1 MFKLF
6 YKKLTLAQQLLGVM
20 LIFISVFSV
29 LFLSILSL
37 NIDAFVRNQ
46 MYGIIKRTQNNI
58 IYNYRLS
65 LREDLLYGAN
75 DPNIIHVI
83 FTHDG
88 DVITSNNL
96 PLISNQL
103 FGEIKTLA
111 IEQRLGTQDYISE
124 ADHRKL
130 LYTITKI
137 DPTTAIMTAIS
148 NNYRDEFKTSLL
160 NNTVNI
166 LVTVTGILFLLL
178 MAWVATIIRPLNQ
191 IRSYV
196 EKRRMGQDVT
206 LNIDRDDEIGDLAKA
221 LVAMNIEINR
231 AYEQKE
237 EMIHNISHDLKTPI
251 ATIRS
256 YSESILD
263 GVYPYETLE
272 KSVDVILQHAQRL
285 EAKVKGLLTLNR
297 VDYVS
302 KDPTMIVPI
311 DMKKVVEDAILS
323 MKVIRPEIKIEVS
336 IEAHTFFGIEEPWRI
351 LCENLIDNA
360 LRYAQT
366 TIVIKVKGKV
376 LEVFND
382 GEPIEAE
389 RIHRL
394 FIPYEKGKNG
404 NFGLGIKNIRFNL
417 TDVFNLNY
425 LTSVSNIA
433 FALAKKPEMS

>member
-1 MFKLF
+1 MFKMF

-20 LIFISVFSV
+20 LIFITVFSL
-29 LFLSILSL
+29 LFLFILSL

-65 LREDLLYGAN
+65 LREELLYGAN

-88 DVITSNNL
+88 NVVTSNNL

-103 FGEIKTLA
+103 FGEIKSLA
-111 IEQRLGTQDYISE
+111 LEQTIGTQDYISE
-124 ADHRKL
+124 SDHRKL
-130 LYTITKI
+130 LFTITRI
-137 DPTTAIMTAIS
+137 DQDTAIMTAIS

-166 LVTVTGILFLLL
+166 LVTVTGVLFLLL

-196 EKRRMGQDVT
+196 EKRRLGQDVH

-221 LVAMNIEINR
+221 LVAMNVEVKR

-263 GVYPYETLE
+263 GVYPYDTLE
-272 KSVDVILQHAQRL
+272 KSVEVILQHAQRL
-285 EAKVKGLLTLNR
+285 ESKVKGLLTLNR

-302 KDPTMIVPI
+302 KDPTMMVSI

-323 MKVIRPEIKIEVS
+323 MKVIRPEIKIEMN
-336 IEAHTFFGIEEPWRI
+336 IESHTFFGIEEPWRI

-366 TIVIKVKGKV
+366 KIVIKVKGKT

-404 NFGLGIKNIRFNL
+404 NFGLGLAIVKKIANTFNCTVSAKNHKEG
-417 TDVFNLNY
+417 
-425 LTSVSNIA
+425 VSFIVKGN
-433 FALAKKPEMS
+433 

>member
-1 MFKLF
+1 MFKIF

-29 LFLSILSL
+29 IFLSVLSL

-58 IYNYRLS
+58 IYNYNLS
-65 LREDLLYGAN
+65 LKLELLYGAN

-83 FTHDG
+83 FDLDG
-88 DVITSNNL
+88 EIITSNNL
-96 PLISNQL
+96 PLISDQL
-103 FGEIKTLA
+103 FREIKVLA
-111 IEQRLGTQDYISE
+111 NQQILGTQDYVSE
-124 ADHRKL
+124 VDHRNL
-130 LYTITKI
+130 LFTITRI
-137 DPTTAIMTAIS
+137 DPDTAIMTAIS

-178 MAWVATIIRPLNQ
+178 MAWVASIIRPLNQ

-196 EKRRMGQDVT
+196 EKRRIGQDAV
-206 LNIDRDDEIGDLAKA
+206 LHIDRDDEIGDLAKA
-221 LVAMNIEINR
+221 LVMMNVEIKR

-263 GVYPYETLE
+263 GVYPYDTLE
-272 KSVDVILQHAQRL
+272 KSVEVILVHAHRL

-311 DMKKVVEDAILS
+311 DMKKVVEEAILS
-323 MKVIRPEIKIEVS
+323 MKVIRPDIKIEVS
-336 IEAHTFFGIEEPWRI
+336 VEPHTFLGIEEPWRI
-351 LCENLIDNA
+351 VCENLIDNA

-366 TIVIKVKGKV
+366 KIIIKVKGKV

-404 NFGLGIKNIRFNL
+404 NFGLGLAIVKKIANTFNC
-417 TDVFNLNY
+417 
-425 LTSVSNIA
+425 SVS
-433 FALAKKPEMS
+433 AKNHKEGVSFIVKAN

>member
-1 MFKLF
+1 MF

-20 LIFISVFSV
+20 LIFITVFSL
-29 LFLSILSL
+29 LFLFILSL

-65 LREDLLYGAN
+65 LREELLYGAN

-88 DVITSNNL
+88 NVVTSNNL

-103 FGEIKTLA
+103 FGEIKSLA
-111 IEQRLGTQDYISE
+111 LEQTIGTQDYISE
-124 ADHRKL
+124 SDHRKL
-130 LYTITKI
+130 LFTITRI
-137 DPTTAIMTAIS
+137 DQDTAIMTAIS

-166 LVTVTGILFLLL
+166 LVTVTGVLFLLL

-196 EKRRMGQDVT
+196 EKRRLGQDVH

-221 LVAMNIEINR
+221 LVAMNVEVKR

-263 GVYPYETLE
+263 GVYPYDTLE
-272 KSVDVILQHAQRL
+272 KSVEVILQHAQRL
-285 EAKVKGLLTLNR
+285 ESKVKGLLTLNR

-302 KDPTMIVPI
+302 KDPTMMVSI

-323 MKVIRPEIKIEVS
+323 MKVIRPEIKIEMN
-336 IEAHTFFGIEEPWRI
+336 IESHTFFGIEEPWRI

-366 TIVIKVKGKV
+366 KIVIKVKGKT

-404 NFGLGIKNIRFNL
+404 NFGLGLAIVKKIANTFNCTVSAKNHKEG
-417 TDVFNLNY
+417 
-425 LTSVSNIA
+425 VSFIVKGN
-433 FALAKKPEMS
+433 

>member
-1 MFKLF
+1 MFKMF

-20 LIFISVFSV
+20 LIFITVFSL
-29 LFLSILSL
+29 LFLFILSL

-65 LREDLLYGAN
+65 LREELLYGAN

-88 DVITSNNL
+88 NVVTSNNL

-103 FGEIKTLA
+103 FGEIKSLA
-111 IEQRLGTQDYISE
+111 LEQTIGTQDYISE
-124 ADHRKL
+124 SDHRKL
-130 LYTITKI
+130 LFTITRI
-137 DPTTAIMTAIS
+137 DQDTAIMTAIS

-166 LVTVTGILFLLL
+166 LVTVTGVLFLLL

-196 EKRRMGQDVT
+196 EKRRLGQDVH

-221 LVAMNIEINR
+221 LVAMNIEVKR

-263 GVYPYETLE
+263 GVYPYDTLE
-272 KSVDVILQHAQRL
+272 KSVEVILQHAQRL
-285 EAKVKGLLTLNR
+285 ESKVKGLLTLNR

-302 KDPTMIVPI
+302 KDPTMMVSI

-323 MKVIRPEIKIEVS
+323 MKVIRPEIKIEMN
-336 IEAHTFFGIEEPWRI
+336 IESHTFFGIEEPWRI

-366 TIVIKVKGKV
+366 KIVIKVKGKT

-404 NFGLGIKNIRFNL
+404 NFGLGLAIVKKIANTFNCTVSAKNHKEG
-417 TDVFNLNY
+417 
-425 LTSVSNIA
+425 VSFIVKGN
-433 FALAKKPEMS
+433 

>member
-1 MFKLF
+1 MFKML
-6 YKKLTLAQQLLGVM
+6 YQKLTLAQQLLGVM
-20 LIFISVFSV
+20 LIFITVFSL
-29 LFLSILSL
+29 LFLFILSL

-65 LREDLLYGAN
+65 LREEVLYGAN

-88 DVITSNNL
+88 NVVTSNNL

-103 FGEIKTLA
+103 FGEIKSLA
-111 IEQRLGTQDYISE
+111 LEQTIGTQDYISE
-124 ADHRKL
+124 SDHRKL
-130 LYTITKI
+130 LFTITRI
-137 DPTTAIMTAIS
+137 DQDTAIMTAIS

-166 LVTVTGILFLLL
+166 LVTVTGVLFLLL

-196 EKRRMGQDVT
+196 EKRRLGQDVH

-221 LVAMNIEINR
+221 LVAMNVEVNR

-263 GVYPYETLE
+263 GVYPYDTLE
-272 KSVDVILQHAQRL
+272 KSVEVILQHAQRL
-285 EAKVKGLLTLNR
+285 ESKVKGLLTLNR

-302 KDPTMIVPI
+302 KDPTMMVSI

-323 MKVIRPEIKIEVS
+323 MKVIRPEIKIEMN
-336 IEAHTFFGIEEPWRI
+336 IESHTFFGIEEPWRI

-366 TIVIKVKGKV
+366 KIVIKVKGKT

-404 NFGLGIKNIRFNL
+404 NFGLGLAIVKKIANTFNCTVSAKNHKEG
-417 TDVFNLNY
+417 
-425 LTSVSNIA
+425 VSFIVKGN
-433 FALAKKPEMS
+433 

>member
-1 MFKLF
+1 MFKIF

-29 LFLSILSL
+29 IFLSVLSL

-88 DVITSNNL
+88 NVITSNNL

-103 FGEIKTLA
+103 FGEMKTLA
-111 IEQRLGTQDYISE
+111 IEQTLGSQDYVSE
-124 ADHRKL
+124 ADHRNL
-130 LYTITKI
+130 LFTITRI
-137 DPTTAIMTAIS
+137 DPNTAIMTAIS

-196 EKRRMGQDVT
+196 EKRRMGQDVV

-263 GVYPYETLE
+263 GVYPYDTLE
-272 KSVDVILQHAQRL
+272 KSVEVILQHAQRL

-297 VDYVS
+297 VEYVS
-302 KDPTMIVPI
+302 KDPTMIVAI
-311 DMKKVVEDAILS
+311 DMKRVVEDAILA

-336 IEAHTFFGIEEPWRI
+336 VEPHTFFGIEEPWRI

-366 TIVIKVKGKV
+366 KIIIKVKGKV

-404 NFGLGIKNIRFNL
+404 NFGLGLAIVKKIANTFNC
-417 TDVFNLNY
+417 
-425 LTSVSNIA
+425 SVSARNHKEGVSFIVRA
-433 FALAKKPEMS
+433 N

>member
-1 MFKLF
+1 MFKIF

-20 LIFISVFSV
+20 LIFISVFSII
-29 LFLSILSL
+29 FLSVLSL

-58 IYNYRLS
+58 IYNYNLS
-65 LREDLLYGAN
+65 LRLELLYGAN

-83 FTHDG
+83 FDLDG
-88 DVITSNNL
+88 EVITSNNL
-96 PLISNQL
+96 PLISDQL
-103 FGEIKTLA
+103 FREIKVLA
-111 IEQRLGTQDYISE
+111 NQQILGTQDYISE
-124 ADHRKL
+124 VDHRNL
-130 LYTITKI
+130 LFTITRI
-137 DPTTAIMTAIS
+137 DPNTAIMTAIS
-148 NNYRDEFKTSLL
+148 NDYRDEFKTSLL

-166 LVTVTGILFLLL
+166 LVTVTGVLFLLL
-178 MAWVATIIRPLNQ
+178 MAWVASIIRPLNQ

-196 EKRRMGQDVT
+196 EKRRIGQEAV
-206 LNIDRDDEIGDLAKA
+206 LHIDRDDEIGDLAKA
-221 LVAMNIEINR
+221 LVMMNVEIKR

-263 GVYPYETLE
+263 GVYPYDTLE
-272 KSVDVILQHAQRL
+272 KSVEVILVHAQRL

-302 KDPTMIVPI
+302 KDPTLFVPI

-336 IEAHTFFGIEEPWRI
+336 IEPHTFLGIEEPWRI
-351 LCENLIDNA
+351 VCENLIDNA

-366 TIVIKVKGKV
+366 KIIIKVKGKV

-382 GEPIEAE
+382 GEPIEAKP
-389 RIHRL
+389 IHRL

-404 NFGLGIKNIRFNL
+404 NFGLGLAIVKKIANTFNCTVSAKNHKEG
-417 TDVFNLNY
+417 
-425 LTSVSNIA
+425 VSFIVKAN
-433 FALAKKPEMS
+433 

>member
-1 MFKLF
+1 MFKIY

-29 LFLSILSL
+29 IFLSVLSL

-58 IYNYRLS
+58 IYNYNLS

-88 DVITSNNL
+88 NVITSNNL

-103 FGEIKTLA
+103 FGEMKSLA
-111 IEQRLGTQDYISE
+111 TQQTLGTQDYVSE
-124 ADHRKL
+124 ADHRNL
-130 LYTITKI
+130 LFTITRI
-137 DPTTAIMTAIS
+137 NPDTAIMTAIS

-196 EKRRMGQDVT
+196 EKRRIGQDAV
-206 LNIDRDDEIGDLAKA
+206 LHIDRDDEIGDLAKA
-221 LVAMNIEINR
+221 LVAMNVEVNR

-263 GVYPYETLE
+263 GVYPYDTLE
-272 KSVDVILQHAQRL
+272 KSVEVILVHAQRL

-302 KDPTMIVPI
+302 KDPNMIVPI

-336 IEAHTFFGIEEPWRI
+336 IEPHTFFGIEEPWRI
-351 LCENLIDNA
+351 VCENLIDNA

-366 TIVIKVKGKV
+366 KITIKVKGKV

-404 NFGLGIKNIRFNL
+404 NFGLGLAIVKKIANTFNC
-417 TDVFNLNY
+417 
-425 LTSVSNIA
+425 SVS
-433 FALAKKPEMS
+433 AKNHKEGVSFIVKAN

>member
-1 MFKLF
+1 MFKMF

-20 LIFISVFSV
+20 LIFISVFSL
-29 LFLSILSL
+29 LFLFILSL

-65 LREDLLYGAN
+65 LREELLYGAN

-88 DVITSNNL
+88 NVVTSNNL

-103 FGEIKTLA
+103 FGEIKSLA
-111 IEQRLGTQDYISE
+111 LEQTTGTQDYISE
-124 ADHRKL
+124 SDHRKL
-130 LYTITKI
+130 LFTITRI
-137 DPTTAIMTAIS
+137 DQDTAIMTAIS

-166 LVTVTGILFLLL
+166 LVTVTGVLFLLL

-196 EKRRMGQDVT
+196 EKRRLGQDVH

-221 LVAMNIEINR
+221 LVAMNVEVKR

-263 GVYPYETLE
+263 GVYPYDTLE
-272 KSVDVILQHAQRL
+272 KSVEVILQHAQRL
-285 EAKVKGLLTLNR
+285 ESKVKGLLTLNR

-302 KDPTMIVPI
+302 KDPTMMVSI

-323 MKVIRPEIKIEVS
+323 MKVIRPEIKIEMN
-336 IEAHTFFGIEEPWRI
+336 IESHTFFGIEEPWRI

-366 TIVIKVKGKV
+366 KIVIKVKGKT

-404 NFGLGIKNIRFNL
+404 NFGLGLAIVKKIANTFNCTVSAKNHKEG
-417 TDVFNLNY
+417 
-425 LTSVSNIA
+425 VSFIVKGN
-433 FALAKKPEMS
+433 

>member
-1 MFKLF
+1 MFRRF
-6 YKKLTLAQQLLGVM
+6 YKRLSLAQQLLGVM
-20 LIFISVFSV
+20 LIFITVFSI

-65 LREDLLYGAN
+65 LREELLYGAN

-83 FTHDG
+83 FTHNG

-96 PLISNQL
+96 PLISNTL
-103 FGEIKTLA
+103 FSEIKEFALSQTT
-111 IEQRLGTQDYISE
+111 GTQDYISHS
-124 ADHRKL
+124 DHRKL
-130 LYTITKI
+130 LYTITRI
-137 DPTTAIMTAIS
+137 DPDTAIMTAIS

-196 EKRRMGQDVT
+196 EKRRLGQDVQ
-206 LNIDRDDEIGDLAKA
+206 LNVDREDEIGDLAKA
-221 LVAMNIEINR
+221 LVAMNIEVKR

-263 GVYPYETLE
+263 GVYPYDTLE
-272 KSVDVILQHAQRL
+272 KSVDVILQHANRL

-302 KDPTMIVPI
+302 KDPTMMVSI
-311 DMKKVVEDAILS
+311 DMKKVVEEAILS
-323 MKVIRPEIKIEVS
+323 MKVIRPNINIEMN
-336 IEAHTFFGIEEPWRI
+336 IENHTFFGIEEPWRI

-366 TIVIKVKGKV
+366 KIVIKVKGKT

-404 NFGLGIKNIRFNL
+404 NFGLGLAIVKKIANTFNC
-417 TDVFNLNY
+417 T
-425 LTSVSNIA
+425 VSARNHKEGVSFIV
-433 FALAKKPEMS
+433 KGN

>member
-1 MFKLF
+1 MFKHF
-6 YKKLTLAQQLLGVM
+6 YMRLTLAKQLLGVM

-29 LFLSILSL
+29 LFLSVLSL

-83 FTHDG
+83 FNHHG
-88 DVITSNNL
+88 DIITSNNL
-96 PLISNQL
+96 PLLTTQL
-103 FGEIKTLA
+103 LTEVKMLA
-111 IEQRLGTQDYISE
+111 QEQTTGTQDYVSMT
-124 ADHRKL
+124 DHRNL
-130 LYTITKI
+130 LFTITRI
-137 DPTTAIMTAIS
+137 DQDTAIMTAIS

-166 LVTVTGILFLLL
+166 LVTVTGVLFLLL

-191 IRSYV
+191 IRSYI
-196 EKRRMGQDVT
+196 EKQRLGQDVQ
-206 LNIDRDDEIGDLAKA
+206 LSIDRDDEIGDLAKA
-221 LVAMNIEINR
+221 LVAMNSEVKR

-256 YSESILD
+256 YSESIID
-263 GVYPYETLE
+263 GVYPYDTLE

-285 EAKVKGLLTLNR
+285 ESKVKGLLTLNR

-302 KDPTMIVPI
+302 KDPTMMVSV

-323 MKVIRPEIKIEVS
+323 MKVIRPNIQIEMNVETHS
-336 IEAHTFFGIEEPWRI
+336 FHGLEESWRI

-360 LRYAQT
+360 LRYAKT
-366 TIVIKVKGKV
+366 KIIINVKGKN

-382 GEPIEAE
+382 GDPIEAE

-404 NFGLGIKNIRFNL
+404 NFGLGLAIVKKIANTFNC
-417 TDVFNLNY
+417 
-425 LTSVSNIA
+425 SVS
-433 FALAKKPEMS
+433 AKNHKDGVSFYVRGN

>member
-1 MFKLF
+1 MFKMF

-20 LIFISVFSV
+20 LIFITVFSL
-29 LFLSILSL
+29 LFLFILSL

-65 LREDLLYGAN
+65 LREELLYGAN

-88 DVITSNNL
+88 NVVTSNNL

-103 FGEIKTLA
+103 FGEIKSLA
-111 IEQRLGTQDYISE
+111 LEQTTGTQDYISE
-124 ADHRKL
+124 SDHRKL
-130 LYTITKI
+130 LFTITRI
-137 DPTTAIMTAIS
+137 DQDTAIMTAIS

-166 LVTVTGILFLLL
+166 LVTVTGVLFLLL

-196 EKRRMGQDVT
+196 EKRRLGQDVH

-221 LVAMNIEINR
+221 LVAMNVEVKR

-263 GVYPYETLE
+263 GVYPYDTLE
-272 KSVDVILQHAQRL
+272 KSVEVILQHAQRL
-285 EAKVKGLLTLNR
+285 ESKVKGLLTLNR

-302 KDPTMIVPI
+302 KDPTMMVSI

-323 MKVIRPEIKIEVS
+323 MKVIRPEIKIEMN
-336 IEAHTFFGIEEPWRI
+336 IESHTFFGIEEPWRI

-366 TIVIKVKGKV
+366 KIVIKVKGKT

-404 NFGLGIKNIRFNL
+404 NFGLGLAIVKKIANTFNCTVSAKNHKEG
-417 TDVFNLNY
+417 
-425 LTSVSNIA
+425 VSFIVKGN
-433 FALAKKPEMS
+433 

>member
-1 MFKLF
+1 MFKMF

-20 LIFISVFSV
+20 LIFITVFSL
-29 LFLSILSL
+29 LFLFILSL

-65 LREDLLYGAN
+65 LREELLYGAN

-83 FTHDG
+83 FTHNG
-88 DVITSNNL
+88 EVVTSNNL

-103 FGEIKTLA
+103 FGEIKSLA
-111 IEQRLGTQDYISE
+111 LEQTTGTQDYISE

-130 LYTITKI
+130 LFTITRI
-137 DPTTAIMTAIS
+137 DPDTAIMTAIS

-166 LVTVTGILFLLL
+166 LVSVTGVLFLLL

-196 EKRRMGQDVT
+196 EKRRLGQDVS

-221 LVAMNIEINR
+221 LVAMNIEVKR

-263 GVYPYETLE
+263 GIYPYDTLE
-272 KSVDVILQHAQRL
+272 KSVEVILQHAQRL
-285 EAKVKGLLTLNR
+285 ESKVKGLLTLNR

-302 KDPTMIVPI
+302 KDPNLMVSI

-323 MKVIRPEIKIEVS
+323 MKVIRPEIKIEMN
-336 IEAHTFFGIEEPWRI
+336 IEPHTFFGIEEPWRI

-366 TIVIKVKGKV
+366 KIVIKVKGKT

-404 NFGLGIKNIRFNL
+404 NFGLGLAIVKKIANTFNCTVSAKNHKEG
-417 TDVFNLNY
+417 
-425 LTSVSNIA
+425 VSFIVKGN
-433 FALAKKPEMS
+433 

>member
-1 MFKLF
+1 MFKIF

-29 LFLSILSL
+29 IFLSILSL

-88 DVITSNNL
+88 NVITSNNL

-103 FGEIKTLA
+103 FGEMKNLAVEQTL
-111 IEQRLGTQDYISE
+111 GSQDYVSE
-124 ADHRKL
+124 ADHRNL
-130 LYTITKI
+130 LFTITRI
-137 DPTTAIMTAIS
+137 DPNTAIMTAIS

-196 EKRRMGQDVT
+196 EKRRMGQDVV

-221 LVAMNIEINR
+221 LVAMNVEINR

-263 GVYPYETLE
+263 GVYPYDTLE
-272 KSVDVILQHAQRL
+272 KSVEVILQHAQRL

-297 VDYVS
+297 VEYVS
-302 KDPTMIVPI
+302 KDPNMIVPI
-311 DMKKVVEDAILS
+311 DMKRVVEDAILA

-336 IEAHTFFGIEEPWRI
+336 VEPHTFFGIEEPWRI

-366 TIVIKVKGKV
+366 KIIIKVKGKV

-404 NFGLGIKNIRFNL
+404 NFGLGLAIVKKIANTFNC
-417 TDVFNLNY
+417 
-425 LTSVSNIA
+425 SVS
-433 FALAKKPEMS
+433 AKNHKEGVSFIVRAN

>member
-1 MFKLF
+1 MFKIF

-29 LFLSILSL
+29 IFLSVLSL

-88 DVITSNNL
+88 NVITSNNL

-103 FGEIKTLA
+103 FGEMKTLA
-111 IEQRLGTQDYISE
+111 IEQTLGSQDYVSE
-124 ADHRKL
+124 ADHRNL
-130 LYTITKI
+130 LFTITRI
-137 DPTTAIMTAIS
+137 DPNTAIMTAIS

-196 EKRRMGQDVT
+196 EKRRMGQDVV

-263 GVYPYETLE
+263 GVYPYDTLE
-272 KSVDVILQHAQRL
+272 KSVEVILQHAQRL

-297 VDYVS
+297 VEYVS

-311 DMKKVVEDAILS
+311 DMKRVVEDAILA

-336 IEAHTFFGIEEPWRI
+336 VEPHTFFGIEEPWRI

-366 TIVIKVKGKV
+366 KIIIKVKGKV

-404 NFGLGIKNIRFNL
+404 NFGLGLAIVKKIANTFNC
-417 TDVFNLNY
+417 
-425 LTSVSNIA
+425 SVSARNHKEGVSFIVRA
-433 FALAKKPEMS
+433 N

>member
-1 MFKLF
+1 MFKMF

-20 LIFISVFSV
+20 LIFISVFSL
-29 LFLSILSL
+29 LFLFILSL

-65 LREDLLYGAN
+65 LREELLYGAN

-88 DVITSNNL
+88 NVVTSNNL

-103 FGEIKTLA
+103 FGEIKSLA
-111 IEQRLGTQDYISE
+111 LEQTTGTQDYVSE
-124 ADHRKL
+124 SDHRKL
-130 LYTITKI
+130 LFTITRI
-137 DPTTAIMTAIS
+137 DQDTAIMTAIS

-166 LVTVTGILFLLL
+166 LVTVTGVLFLLL

-196 EKRRMGQDVT
+196 EKRRLGQDVH

-221 LVAMNIEINR
+221 LVAMNVEVKR

-263 GVYPYETLE
+263 GVYPYDTLE
-272 KSVDVILQHAQRL
+272 KSVEVILQHAQRL
-285 EAKVKGLLTLNR
+285 ESKVKGLLTLNR

-302 KDPTMIVPI
+302 KDPTMMVSI
-311 DMKKVVEDAILS
+311 DMKKVVEDAILA
-323 MKVIRPEIKIEVS
+323 MKVIRPEIKIEMN
-336 IEAHTFFGIEEPWRI
+336 IESHTFFGIEEPWRI

-366 TIVIKVKGKV
+366 KIVIKVKGKT

-404 NFGLGIKNIRFNL
+404 NFGLGLAIVKKIANTFNCTVSAKNHKEG
-417 TDVFNLNY
+417 
-425 LTSVSNIA
+425 VSFIVKGN
-433 FALAKKPEMS
+433 